1 MTDKKQFDGRFPGGC
16 RPSFC
21 NMPEIRRTAARTG
34 EGGFMTAQFW
44 EALPGDAVRC
54 GLCAHA
60 CRIPRNGKGI
70 CGMRVNLRGKLVSL
84 SENIMTSPHLD
95 PVEKKPLYHFLPGSK
110 VFSFGSVGCN
120 FSCKFCQNFA
130 ISCLPSKSGSV
141 TGQRVEPVEV
151 FRLAE
156 QQRSSLVAFTY
167 NEPTVSFELMFAVA
181 GLLQTT
187 EKRCIMVTNGF
198 MSEDCLLSLR
208 RRISAANVDLK
219 SFRESFY
226 RDQCGGRLAP
236 VLDNLKTIRKIGWWL
251 EVTTLVIPGLNDSDD
266 EIRDIESINAFHE
279 LTSSGAVS
287 PEDMMRFIGLRG
299 RDNARTP
306 MQWDDSK
313 NAGFTSGTPWI
324 KVNPNYKEINAAAER
339 KDPDSVFCYYQKLI
353 ALRKREAVMVY
364 GSYELQEPD
373 SESLY
378 VYTRTLEPDRL
389 LVICSF
395 SETETDYEI
404 PAEFSGAEILIGNGK
419 RTSAAGLIR
428 LQPYEALVLKRKMN

>member
-1 MTDKKQFDGRFPGGC
+1 
-16 RPSFC
+16 
-21 NMPEIRRTAARTG
+21 
-34 EGGFMTAQFW
+34 MTAQFW
-44 EALPGDAVRC
+44 EALPDDAVRC

-70 CGMRVNLRGKLVSL
+70 CGMRINLRGKLVSL
-84 SENIMTSPHLD
+84 AENIMTSPHID
-95 PVEKKPLYHFLPGSK
+95 PVEKKTLYHFLPGSK
-110 VFSFGSVGCN
+110 VFSFGSAGCN

-156 QQRSSLVAFTY
+156 QQRASLVAFTY

-208 RRISAANVDLK
+208 RRISAVNVDLK

-236 VLDNLKTIRKIGWWL
+236 VLDNLKTIRQLGWWL

-266 EIRDIESINAFHE
+266 EIRDIA
-279 LTSSGAVS
+279 
-287 PEDMMRFIGLRG
+287 RFI
-299 RDNARTP
+299 RDELGP
-306 MQWDDSK
+306 D
-313 NAGFTSGTPWI
+313 TPWHLSAFRPAYLMSDRQATTQGQLEHCWNLARGEGLHFVYLGNVSSPMGASTSCPKCGMLCI
-324 KVNPNYKEINAAAER
+324 ER
-339 KDPDSVFCYYQKLI
+339 RNGRVSSKMTTRGVCPKC
-353 ALRKREAVMVY
+353 
-364 GSYELQEPD
+364 GEPLPGVW
-373 SESLY
+373 E
-378 VYTRTLEPDRL
+378 
-389 LVICSF
+389 
-395 SETETDYEI
+395 
-404 PAEFSGAEILIGNGK
+404 
-419 RTSAAGLIR
+419 
-428 LQPYEALVLKRKMN
+428 